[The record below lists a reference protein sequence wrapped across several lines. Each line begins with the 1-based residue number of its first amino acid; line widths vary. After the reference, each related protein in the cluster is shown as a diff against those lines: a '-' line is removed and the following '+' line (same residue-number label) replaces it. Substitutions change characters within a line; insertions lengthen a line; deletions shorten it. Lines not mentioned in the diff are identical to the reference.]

1 MDPHQRLR
9 ARGILIGIILTACIL
24 GFSLY
29 WIQIVQGDTYRAKAN
44 LQYEKP
50 SAYAL
55 DRGSIFFNSKDG
67 TRVSAATVT
76 QGFVVHMDPTKVT
89 DIESEYQALSHY
101 IYVDKDD
108 FVRKAQKPGDRY
120 EEIVERADADK
131 AIAIAELGLPGIGI
145 SKKSWRSYPG
155 GQLSSHVLGL
165 IGENGDGS
173 IEGRYGLERTYEE
186 ILKRT
191 SQSASTNVFTQ
202 IFTGLRDTVFGS
214 SGTKQG
220 DIVTTIEPTVEGYVE
235 GILKNIQAEWNSD
248 RVGAIVMEP
257 RTGKIVAMSALPT
270 FDAGNLSGISDVSIL
285 SNPLVEHVYEMGSIM
300 KPLTMAIGL
309 DTGAIKPTSTYEDTG
324 TMTIGDK
331 KISNYDGKAR
341 GTTVM
346 QEVLSQSLNLGAATI
361 ALKVGS
367 EDFKKYF
374 DMFGFGTKTGID
386 QPNEGT
392 GLLDNLDSALDI
404 EIATAAYGQGVAVSP
419 IAMTRALAVL
429 ANGGYAVRPH
439 LVERIEYAD
448 GSTTEVPV
456 EKSDRILGQK
466 AVEDTTKMLVRVVDT
481 ALKGGDIKMER
492 YTVAAKTGTAQI
504 ADPENGGYYTDRYL
518 HSFFGYFPA
527 YDPQFIIFL
536 YHVNPKNARFASETL
551 TKPFQEIS
559 RFLITYYDIPPD
571 R

>member
-1 MDPHQRLR
+1 MDSSQRFR
-9 ARGILIGIILTACIL
+9 ARGVLIGIIFAACVL

-29 WIQIVQGDTYRAKAN
+29 WIQIVQGEKYVAKAN
-44 LQYEKP
+44 QQYERP
-50 SAYAL
+50 SSNL
-55 DRGSIFFNSKDG
+55 FDRGTIFFNSKDG
-67 TRVSAATVT
+67 THVSAATVS

-89 DIESEYQALSHY
+89 DVESAHQALSHY
-101 IYVDKDD
+101 IVVDKDE
-108 FVRKAQKPGDRY
+108 FVRKASKQGDRY
-120 EEIVERADADK
+120 EEVIDRVGDDIG
-131 AIAIAELGLPGIGI
+131 IAIAELGLPGIGI
-145 SKKSWRSYPG
+145 SKKNWRSYPG

-173 IEGRYGLERTYEE
+173 IIGRYGLERAYEDVLE
-186 ILKRT
+186 RT
-191 SQSASTNVFTQ
+191 KQSANTNVFTQ
-202 IFTGLRDTVFGS
+202 IFTGLRDTVFGT
-214 SGTKQG
+214 SGAKQG
-220 DIVTTIEPTVEGYVE
+220 DIITTIEPTVEGYIE
-235 GILKNIQAEWNSD
+235 GVLKKIQGEWNSD
-248 RVGAIVMEP
+248 RVGVIVMEP

-270 FDAGNLSGISDVSIL
+270 FDAGNLSGIQDISVL

-309 DTGAIKPTSTYEDTG
+309 DTGVIKPTSTYEDTG
-324 TMTIGDK
+324 TMAIGDK

-367 EDFKKYF
+367 DKFTNYF
-374 DMFGFGTKTGID
+374 DRFGFGTKTGID

-404 EIATAAYGQGVAVSP
+404 EIATAAYGQGIAVSP
-419 IAMTRALAVL
+419 IAMTRALATL
-429 ANGGYAVRPH
+429 ANDGYAVRPH
-439 LVERIEYAD
+439 LVTRIEYTD
-448 GSTTEVPV
+448 GTSKDIPV
-456 EKSDRILGQK
+456 EKGDRILGQT
-466 AVEDTTKMLVRVVDT
+466 AVEETTKMLVKVVDT
-481 ALKGGDIKMER
+481 ALKGGDIRMEH
-492 YTVAAKTGTAQI
+492 YSIAAKTGTAQI
-504 ADPENGGYYTDRYL
+504 ADPENGGYYSDRYL

-527 YDPQFIIFL
+527 YDPRFIVFL
-536 YHVNPKNARFASETL
+536 YHVNPKNARYASETL

>member
-1 MDPHQRLR
+1 
-9 ARGILIGIILTACIL
+9 
-24 GFSLY
+24 
-29 WIQIVQGDTYRAKAN
+29 
-44 LQYEKP
+44 
-50 SAYAL
+50 
-55 DRGSIFFNSKDG
+55 
-67 TRVSAATVT
+67 
-76 QGFVVHMDPTKVT
+76 
-89 DIESEYQALSHY
+89 
-101 IYVDKDD
+101 
-108 FVRKAQKPGDRY
+108 
-120 EEIVERADADK
+120 
-131 AIAIAELGLPGIGI
+131 
-145 SKKSWRSYPG
+145 
-155 GQLSSHVLGL
+155 
-165 IGENGDGS
+165 
-173 IEGRYGLERTYEE
+173 
-186 ILKRT
+186 
-191 SQSASTNVFTQ
+191 
-202 IFTGLRDTVFGS
+202 
-214 SGTKQG
+214 
-220 DIVTTIEPTVEGYVE
+220 
-235 GILKNIQAEWNSD
+235 
-248 RVGAIVMEP
+248 MEP